1 MPGDLRTNDLRTND
15 LRAMASHN
23 NLHALLHQT
32 ASAEYLVLCLQAYQL
47 ARQALLARL
56 ETGTFR
62 SPAVILDLDETVLDN
77 APYQAWLIRAGMN
90 FHEDS
95 SWRAWCDLGV
105 SRAVPG
111 AVEFVRFAVDNGVK
125 PVFITSRQNVT
136 RAGTARNLAAL
147 GLLTAEELARELDGG
162 GDPATTRLFMKGMA
176 AVTVPRP
183 DGSQD
188 YPLRNKFEQRVF
200 CQQVRGHEIVLS
212 VGDSLS
218 DYAEYYG
225 QVADAQGEFAKG
237 LHPTPTARRS
247 AALQDAPLFGRDF
260 ILIPNSS
267 YGGWLRA
274 FEANGLG
281 AGDELAYTP
290 EPVRQGLAE
299 PQTPFPFENGTK
311 TATPKGPKFSD
322 RLGVWD
328 GRETVSSRS

>member
-1 MPGDLRTNDLRTND
+1 MTGDLRP
-15 LRAMASHN
+15 MASHN
-23 NLHALLHQT
+23 NLHALLYQT
-32 ASAEYLVLCLQAYQL
+32 ASAEYLVMCLQAYQL
-47 ARQALLARL
+47 ARHALQTRLA
-56 ETGTFR
+56 TGTFR
-62 SPAVILDLDETVLDN
+62 QPAVILDLDETVLDN
-77 APYQAWLIRAGMN
+77 APYQAWLIRAGKN
-90 FHEDS
+90 FHEGS

-111 AVEFVRFAVDNGVK
+111 AVEFVRFAVDHGVK
-125 PVFITSRQNVT
+125 PFFITSRQNIT

-147 GLLTAEELARELDGG
+147 GLLTAEEIANELDGG
-162 GDPATTRLFMKGMA
+162 GDPANTRLFMKGMT

-183 DGSQD
+183 DGAQN

-225 QVADAQGEFAKG
+225 QVADAQGEFLTG
-237 LHPTPTARRS
+237 LHPTSVARRS
-247 AALQDAPLFGRDF
+247 SALQDAPLFGRDF
-260 ILIPNSS
+260 ILIPNAS

-281 AGDELAYTP
+281 AGDELAYTA
-290 EPVRQGLAE
+290 EPVRNGLEE
-299 PQTPFPFENGTK
+299 PQAPFAFDNGTK

-328 GRETVSSRS
+328 GDRGVSPRS